1 MLSLPG
7 SVERGS
13 SVKPPTQI
21 PRCTRTQRVHHAFIC
36 TLRHACKHEKTHAC
50 THARTYAPTRMH
62 ASTRT
67 WRARA
72 HTHPAPRLL
81 GKLSPPHSDGGN
93 RVGLPV
99 GQGDG
104 GRNRRQER
112 AARRI
117 SPHAMRSRCAR
128 GGQAAARHSPHGASQ
143 SSGLTL
149 FCFKRPQRSHCAS
162 GFTTES
168 AVSYQR
174 SPMSTFDK
182 ARIGLGLSSFD
193 WGRRCQCH
201 CYYW

>member
-1 MLSLPG
+1 M
-7 SVERGS
+7 SVAPEAANANPAVAPEHS
-13 SVKPPTQI
+13 AYTTHS
-21 PRCTRTQRVHHAFIC
+21 HA
-36 TLRHACKHEKTHAC
+36 RSGTHARTKKHMLAR
-50 THARTYAPTRMH
+50 THARTYAPTRMN

-81 GKLSPPHSDGGN
+81 GKLSPPHSDGRN

-104 GRNRRQER
+104 GRHRRQER

-128 GGQAAARHSPHGASQ
+128 GGQAAVRHSPHGASQ

-149 FCFKRPQRSHCAS
+149 FCFKRPQLWHCAS
-162 GFTTES
+162 GFTTVPTRQNPLC
-168 AVSYQR
+168 VSYQR

-201 CYYW
+201 CYY

>member
-1 MLSLPG
+1 M
-7 SVERGS
+7 
-13 SVKPPTQI
+13 
-21 PRCTRTQRVHHAFIC
+21 HAPARMQARKNTC
-36 TLRHACKHEKTHAC
+36 L
-50 THARTYAPTRMH
+50 HARAHIRAHPH
-62 ASTRT
+62 ARIHAHM
-67 WRARA
+67 ARA
-72 HTHPAPRLL
+72 HTHAHPAPRLQ
-81 GKLSPPHSDGGN
+81 LSPPHSDGRN
-93 RVGLPV
+93 RDGLPV

-149 FCFKRPQRSHCAS
+149 FCFNRPQRWHCAS
-162 GFTTES
+162 GFTTVPTRQNPLC
-168 AVSYQR
+168 VSYQR

-201 CYYW
+201 CYHW